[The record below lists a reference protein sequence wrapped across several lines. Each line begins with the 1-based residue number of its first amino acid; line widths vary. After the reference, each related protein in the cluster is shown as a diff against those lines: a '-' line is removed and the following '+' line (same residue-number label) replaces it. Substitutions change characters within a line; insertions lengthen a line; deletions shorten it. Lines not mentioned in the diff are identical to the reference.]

1 MNELAEKCGNRFT
14 APKKK
19 KKKATKNPN
28 TYIYNGTH
36 QSYNVDLSEVH
47 LF

>member
-19 KKKATKNPN
+19 KKKATKQ
-28 TYIYNGTH
+28 TQKI
-36 QSYNVDLSEVH
+36 
-47 LF
+47 